1 MEQIL
6 IDNKHEY
13 DYNYNFSENTNH
25 ELYYSENEI
34 WVSSG
39 ELALRI
45 TDDGNG
51 LAVTT
56 KDEKLVYLDYDT
68 AEKLT
73 ILLKLINRERIYEVV
88 TKKQR
93 I

>member
-6 IDNKHEY
+6 VDNKHEY
-13 DYNYNFSENTNH
+13 DYKLDDNHH
-25 ELYYSENEI
+25 ELYYSDNDV
-34 WVSSG
+34 WMSSG

-56 KDEKLVYLDYDT
+56 EDEKLVYLDYST
-68 AEKLT
+68 AEKLLV
-73 ILLKLINRERIYEVV
+73 LLKLINREIIYEVV
-88 TKKQR
+88 TKRER

>member
-1 MEQIL
+1 MEQI
-6 IDNKHEY
+6 IVDNKHEY
-13 DYNYNFSENTNH
+13 DYKLDDNHH
-25 ELYYSENEI
+25 ELYYSDNDV
-34 WVSSG
+34 WMSSG

-56 KDEKLVYLDYDT
+56 EDEKLVYLDYNT
-68 AEKLT
+68 AEQLLV
-73 ILLKLINRERIYEVV
+73 LLKLINREIIYEVV
-88 TKKQR
+88 TKRER

>member
-13 DYNYNFSENTNH
+13 DYKLDDQNH
-25 ELYYSENEI
+25 ELYYSDNGE
-34 WVSSG
+34 WTRSG
-39 ELALRI
+39 DIALRI

-56 KDEKLVYLDYDT
+56 EDEHLVYLDYST
-68 AEKLT
+68 AEKLL
-73 ILLKLINRERIYEVV
+73 ILLKLINREYVYEVV
-88 TKKQR
+88 TKKER
-93 I
+93 L

>member
-6 IDNKHEY
+6 INSKHEY
-13 DYNYNFSENTNH
+13 DYKLDNNHH
-25 ELYYSENEI
+25 ELYYSDNGEWMN
-34 WVSSG
+34 SG
-39 ELALRI
+39 EMALRI

-56 KDEKLVYLDYDT
+56 DDEKLVYLDYHT
-68 AEKLT
+68 AEMLGV
-73 ILLKLINRERIYEVV
+73 LLRLINRDVKYEVV
-88 TKKQR
+88 TKKER

>member
-6 IDNKHEY
+6 VDNKHEY
-13 DYNYNFSENTNH
+13 DYKLDDNHH
-25 ELYYSENEI
+25 ELYYSDNIE
-34 WVSSG
+34 WLSSG

-56 KDEKLVYLDYDT
+56 ENEKLVYLDYST
-68 AEKLT
+68 AEKLL
-73 ILLKLINRERIYEVV
+73 ILLKLINREIIYEVV
-88 TKKQR
+88 TKRER